1 MYLKLEPLDGGA
13 LGVSANLGNVQMN
26 VRFAPTNDRERELHG
41 VYSSLIDAV
50 FSAPSDEPAAAALV
64 RELNGLLQRS

>member
-1 MYLKLEPLDGGA
+1 MYLKLEPLDGRA

-26 VRFAPTNDRERELHG
+26 ARFAPVNDRERELHG

-50 FSAPSDEPAAAALV
+50 FSTPTDEPAAAALV
-64 RELNGLLQRS
+64 GELNGLLQRS